1 MNGGNIEEQQLT
13 REDKEKAI
21 DVLEQI
27 FYQELMERSQKDS
40 W

>member
-40 W
+40 